1 MKLRDLVVIAAS
13 ALAAAACS
21 GAATHQASSHGASS
35 RPSTAAASSPAAAAR
50 SGSYAPSAATA
61 AASPSSVPATTPA
74 GPLLLIYPRVVPS
87 ADDYGVVEPTVISIT
102 PDVNAQITHLH
113 WSTWNQRYAVGTGDA
128 VADDCVPDCAQGSI
142 RLFHINIALT
152 GVVGG
157 HFTSMSW
164 GNGSTIHNNLFGR
177 GLILVGS
184 SGGRKVA
191 QPHGASVSSPTSAP
205 PQSVSPPPATTPAVG
220 PHNYNDP
227 AQLDRAVAAQV
238 QGQTGHAVTSS
249 VCRPWPSTPHRFTCT
264 VFMGQ
269 YGSDVAGV
277 LVSADGLTYTIT
289 SSG

>member
-1 MKLRDLVVIAAS
+1 
-13 ALAAAACS
+13 
-21 GAATHQASSHGASS
+21 
-35 RPSTAAASSPAAAAR
+35 
-50 SGSYAPSAATA
+50 
-61 AASPSSVPATTPA
+61 
-74 GPLLLIYPRVVPS
+74 
-87 ADDYGVVEPTVISIT
+87 VVEPTVISIT
-102 PDVNAQITHLH
+102 PDVNAQLTHLH

-142 RLFHINIALT
+142 RLFRITIALT
-152 GVVGG
+152 SVAGG

-164 GNGSTIHNNLFGR
+164 GNGSTIHNNLSGR

-184 SGGRKVA
+184 SGGWKVA
-191 QPHGASVSSPTSAP
+191 QPHGASESSPPSAP
-205 PQSVSPPPATTPAVG
+205 PQSVSPPPATNPAVG

-227 AQLDRAVAAQV
+227 AQLARAIAAQV
-238 QGQTGHAVTSS
+238 QSQTGHAVTSS
-249 VCRPWPSTPHRFTCT
+249 VCKPWPSTPHRFTCT